1 MSHTKSRTRSKS
13 AQQTIT
19 SLEIVTPQ
27 VALPTISATNN
38 PFTVNST
45 VTMACAT
52 SGATIRYTVDG
63 SAPTLSNGFDYALGL
78 VITDTTSYRV
88 VAFKTG
94 MLPSAEAKLT
104 VTKTGT

>member
-13 AQQTIT
+13 AQQTTT
-19 SLEIVTPQ
+19 SVEIVTPQ
-27 VALPTISATNN
+27 VLLPTISATSN

-45 VTMACAT
+45 VTMACGT
-52 SGATIRYTVDG
+52 SGATIRYTTDG

-78 VITDTTSYRV
+78 VITETANYRV
-88 VAFKTG
+88 VAFKAG

-104 VTKTGT
+104 VTKTEA

>member
-13 AQQTIT
+13 AQQTTT
-19 SLEIVTPQ
+19 SVEIVTPQ

-52 SGATIRYTVDG
+52 SGATIRYTVDD
-63 SAPTLSNGFDYALGL
+63 SAPTLSNGSDYSLGL

-88 VAFKTG
+88 VAFKDG

-104 VTKTGT
+104 VTKAEA

>member
-13 AQQTIT
+13 AQQTTT
-19 SLEIVTPQ
+19 SVEIVTPQ

-38 PFTVNST
+38 PFMVNST
-45 VTMACAT
+45 VTMACGT

-78 VITDTTSYRV
+78 VITETANYRV
-88 VAFKTG
+88 VAFKAG

-104 VTKTGT
+104 VTKTEA

>member
-13 AQQTIT
+13 AQQTTT
-19 SLEIVTPQ
+19 SVEIVTPQ
-27 VALPTISATNN
+27 VALPVISATNN
-38 PFTVNST
+38 PFMVNST
-45 VTMACAT
+45 VTMACGT

-88 VAFKTG
+88 VAFKAG

-104 VTKTGT
+104 VTKTEA